1 MRVEKVSQT
10 FSPFVNI
17 VISATAEEEVE
28 GNTALD
34 WHNEVQVV
42 KGHTTCDLLDEAA
55 RRLNE
60 SDSGVDWSRAA
71 QLRDPAA
78 GMRGE
83 EAATAQFKAAQRQKG
98 GAE

>member
-1 MRVEKVSQT
+1 MRVEKVSHT

-17 VISATAEEEVE
+17 VISATAEEVE

-71 QLRDPAA
+71 QLRDLAA
-78 GMRGE
+78 EIRGE
-83 EAATAQFKAAQRQKG
+83 EAVTAQFKAAQRQKG
-98 GAE
+98 GTE

>member
-1 MRVEKVSQT
+1 MRVENIRKVLGGG
-10 FSPFVNI
+10 VR
-17 VISATAEEEVE
+17 VLLSATDDELAES
-28 GNTALD
+28 NALE

-71 QLRDPAA
+71 QLRDLAA
-78 GMRGE
+78 EIRGE
-83 EAATAQFKAAQRQKG
+83 EAVAAQFKAAQRQKG
-98 GAE
+98 GTE

>member
-1 MRVEKVSQT
+1 MRIEKVRHT

-17 VISATAEEEVE
+17 VISATAAEVE

-60 SDSGVDWSRAA
+60 SDSGVDWSRAM
-71 QLRDPAA
+71 QLRDLAA
-78 GMRGE
+78 EIRGE
-83 EAATAQFKAAQRQKG
+83 EEVTRQFEAAHGKG
-98 GAE
+98 GAK

>member
-1 MRVEKVSQT
+1 MRIEKVSHT

-17 VISATAEEEVE
+17 VISATAEEVE

-71 QLRDPAA
+71 QLRRLAA
-78 GMRGE
+78 EIRGE
-83 EAATAQFKAAQRQKG
+83 EAVTAQFKAEQRRNG
-98 GAE
+98 GTK

>member
-1 MRVEKVSQT
+1 MRIEKVSHT
-10 FSPFVNI
+10 FSPFVSI
-17 VISATAEEEVE
+17 VISATAEEVG

-71 QLRDPAA
+71 QLRQLAA
-78 GMRGE
+78 EILGE
-83 EAATAQFKAAQRQKG
+83 EAVAAKFKAEQRRNG